1 MNDRVTTAMQALP
14 DGEAEL
20 TLVVRLSWE
29 DVARLGQE
37 AGRLASQM
45 QRPVTL
51 DEAVSHRLR
60 SARVTAAQAK
70 PTGEQPP
77 AAVSAGGT
85 GAAGL
90 AGTGSTSASVGTG
103 STSASIGTGSTSASV
118 GTGSTSA
125 SVSSLPPRPATDH
138 ARPPAEQARQAIERI
153 NGTA

>member
-1 MNDRVTTAMQALP
+1 MNDRVNAAMQALP

-29 DVARLGQE
+29 DIARLGQE
-37 AGRLASQM
+37 AGRLASRM

-51 DEAVSHRLR
+51 DEAVGHRLR
-60 SARVTAAQAK
+60 SARATAAHAK
-70 PTGEQPP
+70 PAGEQPP

-85 GAAGL
+85 GAAGFAA
-90 AGTGSTSASVGTG
+90 AGG
-103 STSASIGTGSTSASV
+103 
-118 GTGSTSA
+118 TSA